1 MNLNNKHSVV
11 VLNYIENHLNQSI
24 ASKYINKFSLDK
36 VIDTKEYH
44 DKFMKL
50 DYSKIVNESL
60 YKNSRII
67 LNDRKDT
74 SFETTMAID
83 SRTGKVIATSTT
95 NEKFKSAFN
104 NEQKEIINANSN
116 SLIIIHNH
124 PGGGR
129 LSFADITLLFNED
142 NCSSM
147 FAIGHN
153 GDLCGIKKNVDIDL
167 QNIEKQY
174 KKYYTMN
181 NRLYDKLFA
190 KKRALDAIYEYL
202 IEKGCV
208 IYGNY

>member
-1 MNLNNKHSVV
+1 MTLNNKHSVV

-116 SLIIIHNH
+116 DLIIVHNH
-124 PGGGR
+124 PSGGR
-129 LSFADITLLFNED
+129 LSYADIKQLFKND
-142 NCSSM
+142 KYSSM
-147 FAIGHN
+147 LAIGHD
-153 GDLCGIKKNVDIDL
+153 GELSGVKKV
-167 QNIEKQY
+167 
-174 KKYYTMN
+174 
-181 NRLYDKLFA
+181 
-190 KKRALDAIYEYL
+190 L
-202 IEKGCV
+202 I
-208 IYGNY
+208 